1 MEAHARLSVAAAR
14 CAALLALGLGA
25 PLAHA
30 DEVDD
35 SRWSVKA
42 LFGATT
48 MSDQRLEFSGSGS
61 TQRADAA
68 LGSGLLTGAAVGY
81 ELTPNWRIEGEFTY
95 QSVDHDG
102 LSPAVAAAPGTGNY
116 ASTGFALNGLYSFN
130 AFGSERARTYVG
142 LGVAWLTEIDID
154 FESAGRE
161 LSYSGSDVGVQALAG
176 VRYEFGSRWF
186 LDAGLRYLAA
196 SSVELDGED
205 GAPGRIVA
213 DYEPWSATLGIGW
226 RF

>member
-1 MEAHARLSVAAAR
+1 MDTHAPLSIAAGCRAAVLALALAAPVAHAED
-14 CAALLALGLGA
+14 A
-25 PLAHA
+25 P
-30 DEVDD
+30 D

-48 MSDQRLEFSGSGS
+48 MSDQTLQFTGNGPA
-61 TQRADAA
+61 QRADAA

-81 ELTPNWRIEGEFTY
+81 ELTPNWHVEAEFTY

-102 LSPAVAAAPGTGNY
+102 LSPAIAAASGTGNF

-130 AFGSERARTYVG
+130 AFGSDRARTYVG
-142 LGVAWLTEIDID
+142 LGVAWLSEIDID

-161 LSYSGSDVGVQALAG
+161 VSYSGSDVGVQAMAG
-176 VRYEFGSRWF
+176 VRYELGSRWF

-196 SSVELDGED
+196 SGVELDGED
-205 GAPGRIVA
+205 GALGRVKA
-213 DYEPWSATLGIGW
+213 DYAPWSAAVAIGW